1 MQTWGTAKPYD
12 LPYRRCPRWTPKP
25 CCVLSNTVP
34 LGGSLVPATVSL
46 CLPFNLSSQPV
57 TRHSLSAGP
66 AKAGLTEARPRGM
79 RKAST
84 TYLWRWT
91 RPGGEAEAGSP

>member
-1 MQTWGTAKPYD
+1 MDPQT
-12 LPYRRCPRWTPKP
+12 LLC
-25 CCVLSNTVP
+25 P
-34 LGGSLVPATVSL
+34 LGGSLLPATVSL

-66 AKAGLTEARPRGM
+66 AKAGLTEARPSEM
-79 RKAST
+79 SKASK
-84 TYLWRWT
+84 TYLWRWM